1 MKNYEI
7 SIWED
12 IANGSGIFQE
22 RKIAVI
28 GSDSMTSE
36 ARAFDPVL
44 VRNINGTHTLTFKMY
59 YICNDFSL
67 DGMEKGFEKYN
78 NPFIS
83 LMVNERKVKLHWK
96 DKWYDFIIKNCQE
109 DSNGKSVT
117 YTCKDLFLNELGKT
131 GFNLEFDNELL
142 NNSGTISELGA
153 RILEGTD
160 WKISGSQGIILQ
172 EHEEPV
178 YETASIKAAFTG
190 TKDGTSTTRSFTT
203 SNSILLFH
211 SCVPTIDDDGNLQ
224 GGAAQCQFL
233 FTTDSSWQTELNKML
248 VINADCYST
257 PTGTWSKYV
266 DSSHPENSRF
276 RFSVNSTVIIDLP
289 LSSLVSNNYRG
300 TRLVKAQKQ
309 EIDKVLNRS
318 VYVYTDTT
326 NPSVEYWGYPA
337 TEFNK
342 PTLVNNLFV
351 NYENFSNVEGW
362 NGLDTFRLYPLMQ
375 EYTGSAENY
384 EATSYLKINASSTV
398 VNRGLQD
405 TYMSFPDGFIKGEKY
420 IFRYKAKTNASGN
433 VPGRYVTIND
443 SYPTPRVA
451 SYNTTAETPTPITN
465 YFSFGSATGNGDW
478 IEFEGTCTTSISKH
492 EIITGINSVTTKLGL
507 FLVNSNAVRW
517 LEKVEFFRKVMGL
530 NASNQEV
537 RINPGEI
544 STRSV
549 GEIYYNYYLPGQEVS
564 DPSEIVYAYHNTVEW
579 DQVTPAYRDNPFE
592 EVRSIT
598 AKNSNRFNLLQTIA
612 ESFNCYCEFIIE
624 HNDDGSIQYTTSAPI
639 EAKKYVKFVRDIG
652 QDNGLSF
659 TYGLDLKGISRT
671 IASDQIVTKMIV
683 PKNSNS
689 FGINGFCTIAR
700 CDENYPRVNYIL
712 NFDYYISHGMIDG
725 SELNKD
731 LYSSIDIDMGYYYNL
746 HRYNVEYDEITE
758 KLTKRNSELTEQ
770 LAYQTTYA
778 EALESTVEE
787 LNRCKDYLIRFC
799 GVENMTGVVDFIKR
813 HPDDA
818 ELNARNITYNRLLR
832 QKDNYNSLLSSVAT
846 SVGLLKNDIDTY
858 TRRQKQL
865 KDLILA
871 LDKEFYTK
879 YSRYIQEGSWNS
891 EDYYN
896 DLDYYLDAVNVC
908 YTSSRPQVSYNINV
922 MRLSEIEEY
931 QNRKFELGDI
941 CYIQDTEFFGY
952 VQNADFRTPYK
963 EKVLISEVSEAL
975 DDPTKN
981 TFKVQNYKTQFEDLF
996 QRITATTQSLQ
1007 YKDGEYSRAASVVTT
1022 ERTIDADVLQNS
1034 IALNEELVISAQN
1047 ESIYQD
1053 NTGITLI
1060 DNTNPDHRL
1069 KITSNGIF
1077 VTTDGVWRNALRGDG
1092 VVTEMLSAGNINTN
1106 KIIISDGVFTAFRW
1120 DSTGINAYQ
1129 QLYDNTDP
1137 DNPQK
1142 NGIDLSTS
1150 VRFDHF
1156 GLYGIQNVP
1165 NGSFI
1170 PTDEEDI
1177 WDNVAAKF
1185 GLTWKGFFL
1194 RTNNTNGKIEIS
1206 SDKDFTI
1213 SQKNGNTW
1221 YERVKIG
1228 RLAVDGNGDPS
1239 DTLYGIRISNAAG
1252 QPVLETVNDGEL
1264 WLKKAL
1270 HISSTDDDYN
1280 ISVGYLDSIQGESLH
1295 RVFDANNAFIVWEDG
1310 SMRATDGEFT
1320 GTINATGG
1328 QIGNLFIN
1336 TTDGSLD
1343 KVSKVEISSNLGY
1356 NFDVSEGSATP
1367 STITL
1372 TVEAIGLPDDEHP
1385 GIQWYRSNDFN
1396 TWTLISGTSG
1406 NSCVVSYTNFNNWQS
1421 NNVCYIKVVYTT
1433 SASTVYN
1440 DFTTLYKVQ
1449 DGTNG
1454 QSIWT
1459 TSTAPTT
1466 PNYTFTISNLSGGNG
1481 TPIKIGDI
1489 ILYSYYRYTVTSVS
1503 STTVLAGSRQSLRGA
1518 TGAKGDDGRG
1528 ITQTTIEYA
1537 ESSSGT
1543 VAPTDP
1549 QAWSSSVPS
1558 VTPGNYLW
1566 TRITL
1571 TYDSGDP
1578 DVSYSVSREGQ
1589 DGQGIEDCQII
1600 TNQEEILKY
1609 YETVIDEE
1617 TGDKITQLYFSPS
1630 ILNIQFKIQQV
1641 NVQPSSL
1648 TIRYTSIDNITQDI
1662 TSLASWVSENE
1673 YYTINIE
1680 TIFNTSFD
1688 GTYLDPTLQ
1697 GYIYVDWT
1705 YSGRHITKV
1714 LSCHYMTSETAA
1726 KLFINAADITAAI
1739 QNSKLVFDATGL
1751 TIYNGGFKIKNNN
1764 EEDVLAADENG
1775 NLVLNNIVANN
1786 GVFNGTIN
1794 AEDGVFNGV
1803 VNATSG
1809 SFTGTVNAT
1818 SGVFNGTVYATN
1830 GSFTG
1835 TINAVDGNFNGTINA
1850 NSGTIGGFKI
1860 NEQQLYTYDSE
1871 EGTQDNAIILSG
1883 ANKKITIGDITLD
1896 GRTSTISAGPIGNIL
1911 FSIDPNQAIFNNI
1924 IAKGKIT
1931 TAIFEYAKTQ
1941 TVGGS
1946 MLFKPSYKIGSYAGS
1961 SIVLEDEYFGEVDD
1975 YIYVVD
1981 SEGSIKQGINKVT
1994 AISSSDKR
2002 EITLQNSLS
2011 SDDKAYFIIDVGK
2024 DGDLLIGVN
2033 ANDSPNAF
2041 LQPRGM
2047 TFATLNIAN
2056 NAPRY
2061 TTNLFLGDLASIG
2074 LTGYGLYGDNVYLN
2088 GSLTTV
2094 SSSNKYAGVNTISQ
2108 VNFTKKSNDTS
2119 PIIFWAG
2126 ATSNTETDI
2135 QNAPFQVTEQGT
2147 IYASQG
2153 VFTGS
2158 IISNSTIEA
2167 SHIYTVHLHGGTE
2180 GASSALN
2187 IYDTS
2192 QGIIFKNSS
2201 GSTPTEL
2208 FRINGSGLGYGD
2220 STPFIKISSNNVE
2233 YTGNKLTIGNI
2244 ILENNVIKTTN
2255 NANLVFGEGNAII
2268 QLRLSQSTID
2278 ITGSN
2283 VINLNSSQVK
2293 INAADIYF
2301 KNESMHY
2308 KEIVS
2313 GSTTIGYDLYL

>member
-36 ARAFDPVL
+36 ARAFDPIL

-153 RILEGTD
+153 RVLEGTD

-178 YETASIKAAFTG
+178 YETASIKANFTG

-276 RFSVNSTVIIDLP
+276 RFSVNNTVIIDLP
-289 LSSLVSNNYRG
+289 LNALVSNNYRG

-351 NYENFSNVEGW
+351 NYENFSSVEGW

-375 EYTGSAENY
+375 EYTGAAENY

-405 TYMSFPDGFIKGEKY
+405 TYMSFSDGFIKGEKY
-420 IFRYKAKTNASGN
+420 IFRYKAKANASGN
-433 VPGRYVTIND
+433 VPGSYVTTNVF
-443 SYPTPRVA
+443 TPRVA
-451 SYNTTAETPTPITN
+451 SYDTTAETPTPDTD
-465 YFSFGSATGNGDW
+465 YFSFDLNSWEKKGDW
-478 IEFEGTCTTSISKH
+478 IEIEGTCTTSIPKH
-492 EIITGINSVTTKLGL
+492 EIVTGIGSVTTKLGL
-507 FLVNSNAVRW
+507 FLVNSNAIRW

-612 ESFNCYCEFIIE
+612 ESFDCYCEFIIE

-659 TYGLDLKGISRT
+659 TYGLDLKSISRT

-689 FGINGFCTIAR
+689 FGTNGFCTIAR

-725 SELNKD
+725 SELNRD
-731 LYSSIDIDMGYYYNL
+731 LYSSVDIDMGYYYNL

-770 LAYQTTYA
+770 LAYQTTYS
-778 EALESTVEE
+778 EALESTIEE

-799 GVENMTGVVDFIKR
+799 GVEDMAGVIAFIKR
-813 HPDDA
+813 YPDDA
-818 ELNARNITYNRLLR
+818 ELNARNINYNRLLR
-832 QKDNYNSLLSSVAT
+832 QRDNYNSLLSSVAT
-846 SVGLLKNDIDTY
+846 SVGLLQNDIDTY
-858 TRRQKQL
+858 TARQEQL

-891 EDYYN
+891 EDYYD

-975 DDPTKN
+975 DDPTRN

-1007 YKDGEYSRAASVVTT
+1007 YKEGEYSRAASVVTT
-1022 ERTIDADVLQNS
+1022 ERTIDADVIQNS
-1034 IALNEELVISAQN
+1034 IAANEQLVISAQN

-1069 KITSNGIF
+1069 KITSYGIF
-1077 VTTDGVWRNALRGDG
+1077 VTDDGVWRNALRGDG

-1106 KIIISDGVFTAFRW
+1106 KIVISDGVFPAFRW

-1129 QLYDNTDP
+1129 QLYDTQDP
-1137 DNPQK
+1137 TQK
-1142 NGIDLSTS
+1142 IGVDLSTS

-1156 GLYGIQNVP
+1156 GLYGIKNVP
-1165 NGSFI
+1165 DGSFI
-1170 PTDEEDI
+1170 PTSEDQI
-1177 WDNVAAKF
+1177 WDNTAAKF

-1194 RTNNTNGKIEIS
+1194 RTNNDNGRIEIS

-1228 RLAVDGNGDPS
+1228 RLSTDQYGNPS
-1239 DTLYGIRISNAAG
+1239 DSLYGIRISDLSG
-1252 QPVLETVNDGEL
+1252 SPVLETVADGEL
-1264 WLKKAL
+1264 WLRKAL
-1270 HISSTDDDYN
+1270 HISNTTGTNYN
-1280 ISVGYLDSIQGESLH
+1280 IAVGYLNGIKPNTSIHE
-1295 RVFDANNAFIVWEDG
+1295 VFNANNAFIVYEDG
-1310 SMRATDGEFT
+1310 SIKGTNVEFT
-1320 GTINATGG
+1320 GGK
-1328 QIGNLFIN
+1328 IGNMTIEDI
-1336 TTDGSLD
+1336 THQGIIA
-1343 KVSKVEISSNLGY
+1343 KISASADTFY
-1356 NFDVSEGSATP
+1356 DATP
-1367 STITL
+1367 ASITLTASLSDSTITPRSYQWTKNGTSISGATSATYVVGNNAVVANTSTLYSVTIKYRLSGDTTDRTATASILINKIPEPEIPDVDQYLLRTSQPEILIFNGVNNNNETYATFSPETINFWVEKEQAVVPL
-1372 TVEAIGLPDDEHP
+1372 TDYSIEMNLYTTDVSLGTISDVLHNSNYTAFANKV
-1385 GIQWYRSNDFN
+1385 IQNNDN
-1396 TWTLISGTSG
+1396 TYTILLAGENGFVNLTGTLTEQISRLISL
-1406 NSCVVSYTNFNNWQS
+1406 F
-1421 NNVCYIKVVYTT
+1421 KE
-1433 SASTVYN
+1433 
-1440 DFTTLYKVQ
+1440 
-1449 DGTNG
+1449 
-1454 QSIWT
+1454 
-1459 TSTAPTT
+1459 
-1466 PNYTFTISNLSGGNG
+1466 GGVF
-1481 TPIKIGDI
+1481 IQI
-1489 ILYSYYRYTVTSVS
+1489 ILYKDSKSYGYVNIPVRFGTTSDMA
-1503 STTVLAGSRQSLRGA
+1503 TFSL
-1518 TGAKGDDGRG
+1518 
-1528 ITQTTIEYA
+1528 
-1537 ESSSGT
+1537 
-1543 VAPTDP
+1543 
-1549 QAWSSSVPS
+1549 
-1558 VTPGNYLW
+1558 
-1566 TRITL
+1566 
-1571 TYDSGDP
+1571 
-1578 DVSYSVSREGQ
+1578 
-1589 DGQGIEDCQII
+1589 
-1600 TNQEEILKY
+1600 
-1609 YETVIDEE
+1609 
-1617 TGDKITQLYFSPS
+1617 
-1630 ILNIQFKIQQV
+1630 
-1641 NVQPSSL
+1641 
-1648 TIRYTSIDNITQDI
+1648 
-1662 TSLASWVSENE
+1662 
-1673 YYTINIE
+1673 
-1680 TIFNTSFD
+1680 
-1688 GTYLDPTLQ
+1688 
-1697 GYIYVDWT
+1697 
-1705 YSGRHITKV
+1705 YSGGII
-1714 LSCHYMTSETAA
+1714 S
-1726 KLFINAADITAAI
+1726 AI
-1739 QNSKLVFDATGL
+1739 QNTGLKFNVDGL
-1751 TIYNGGFKIKNNN
+1751 TITNGGFKI
-1764 EEDVLAADENG
+1764 VTQENG
-1775 NLVLNNIVANN
+1775 QDPVDVFYVSDDTHSLYMKGTINADAGYFAGELRAASGTFSGSLSAANGTFTGTLSGATGNFSGSIVANSGNIGGFAIDGQGIYSTDANQSLALYGTTGKIIANDIELGNNAKIQNYIQVGNFSYIKNPAVNN
-1786 GVFNGTIN
+1786 GVFIESEGIKIV
-1794 AEDGVFNGV
+1794 EREGHGVLFLGDHIV
-1803 VNATSG
+1803 A
-1809 SFTGTVNAT
+1809 
-1818 SGVFNGTVYATN
+1818 
-1830 GSFTG
+1830 
-1835 TINAVDGNFNGTINA
+1835 DGNLEVLYGDTW
-1850 NSGTIGGFKI
+1850 SIGPGK
-1860 NEQQLYTYDSE
+1860 
-1871 EGTQDNAIILSG
+1871 
-1883 ANKKITIGDITLD
+1883 
-1896 GRTSTISAGPIGNIL
+1896 
-1911 FSIDPNQAIFNNI
+1911 AIFNNI
-1924 IAKGKIT
+1924 DVTGTIHTSVFETGTVQAVGGNFLFRESAKIIANGTTSITLENISIANQFIPASGETTKIYITGVNSDGITLAPIIRTIT
-1931 TAIFEYAKTQ
+1931 TGNNATGVLTCDQSVAEGYNIIIKLATA
-1941 TVGGS
+1941 TGS
-1946 MLFKPSYKIGSYAGS
+1946 GTA
-1961 SIVLEDEYFGEVDD
+1961 
-1975 YIYVVD
+1975 
-1981 SEGSIKQGINKVT
+1981 VT
-1994 AISSSDKR
+1994 
-2002 EITLQNSLS
+2002 LS
-2011 SDDKAYFIIDVGK
+2011 NNLV
-2024 DGDLLIGVN
+2024 IGVN
-2033 ANDSPNAF
+2033 STSVKAPF
-2041 LQPRGM
+2041 LYPKGF
-2047 TFATLNIAN
+2047 TFSAPDVLNSGEAMAITQ
-2056 NAPRY
+2056 AP
-2061 TTNLFLGDLASIG
+2061 NLFLGDLSSLVGVEGVDINFQSNDNK
-2074 LTGYGLYGDNVYLN
+2074 YGLYGDNVFLK
-2088 GSLTTV
+2088 GTLTTKV
-2094 SSSNKYAGVNTISQ
+2094 GNNSYAGINTVNG
-2108 VNFTKKSNDTS
+2108 VTS
-2119 PIIFWAG
+2119 TFMDHTSERIVFWAG
-2126 ATSNTETDI
+2126 AANNSTTSI
-2135 QNAPFQVTEQGT
+2135 QEAPFQVTEEGFVYGSNARFTGT
-2147 IYASQG
+2147 IIADSYIDAAELYTPKIYGGRQG
-2153 VFTGS
+2153 ENNAAELS
-2158 IISNSTIEA
+2158 
-2167 SHIYTVHLHGGTE
+2167 
-2180 GASSALN
+2180 
-2187 IYDTS
+2187 IYDANN
-2192 QGIIFKNSS
+2192 GIIFYDTR
-2201 GSTPTEL
+2201 GSNANEILRISPNEL
-2208 FRINGSGLGYGD
+2208 SFYGK
-2220 STPFIKISSNNVE
+2220 PFIRLNGDNTVDFIADNLGLKQ
-2233 YTGNKLTIGNI
+2233 LTITNNNKSLK
-2244 ILENNVIKTTN
+2244 ILENQLAYYNVADSPSPFSAIIFNDGQNPYIDLAEKLLIYSNKVESNVDSTVIKK
-2255 NANLVFGEGNAII
+2255 NLSVGDVDNYGK
-2268 QLRLSQSTID
+2268 
-2278 ITGSN
+2278 
-2283 VINLNSSQVK
+2283 LNYVQT
-2293 INAADIYF
+2293 AD
-2301 KNESMHY
+2301 
-2308 KEIVS
+2308 
-2313 GSTTIGYDLYL
+2313 GYELYVEE

>member
-36 ARAFDPVL
+36 ARAFDPIL

-153 RILEGTD
+153 RVLEGTD

-178 YETASIKAAFTG
+178 YETASIKANFTG

-203 SNSILLFH
+203 LNSILLFH

-248 VINADCYST
+248 IINADCYST

-266 DSSHPENSRF
+266 DSSHPENSKF
-276 RFSVNSTVIIDLP
+276 RFSVNNTVIIDLP
-289 LSSLVSNNYRG
+289 LSALVSNNYRG

-351 NYENFSNVEGW
+351 NYENFSSVEGW

-375 EYTGSAENY
+375 EYTGSAEDY

-398 VNRGLQD
+398 VNKGLQD

-420 IFRYKAKTNASGN
+420 IFRYKAKTNASGD
-433 VPGRYVTIND
+433 VPGSYVTTGVF
-443 SYPTPRVA
+443 TPRVA
-451 SYNTTAETPTPITN
+451 SYNTTVETPTPITN
-465 YFSFGSATGNGDW
+465 YFSFGSATRNGDW

-492 EIITGINSVTTKLGL
+492 EIVTGIGSVTTKLGL
-507 FLVNSNAVRW
+507 FLVNSNAIRW

-579 DQVTPAYRDNPFE
+579 NQVTPAYRDNPFE

-612 ESFNCYCEFIIE
+612 ESFDCYCEFIIE

-659 TYGLDLKGISRT
+659 TYGLDLKSISRT

-689 FGINGFCTIAR
+689 FGTNGFCTIAR

-725 SELNKD
+725 SELNRD
-731 LYSSIDIDMGYYYNL
+731 LYSSVDIDMGYYYNL

-770 LAYQTTYA
+770 LAYQTTYS
-778 EALESTVEE
+778 EALESTIEE

-799 GVENMTGVVDFIKR
+799 GVEDMAGVIAFIKR
-813 HPDDA
+813 YPDDA
-818 ELNARNITYNRLLR
+818 ELNARNINYNRLLR
-832 QKDNYNSLLSSVAT
+832 QRDNYNSLLSSVAT
-846 SVGLLKNDIDTY
+846 SVGLLQNDIDTY
-858 TRRQKQL
+858 TARQDQL

-891 EDYYN
+891 EDYYD

-975 DDPTKN
+975 DDPTRN

-996 QRITATTQSLQ
+996 QRIAATTQSLQ
-1007 YKDGEYSRAASVVTT
+1007 YKEGEYSRAASVVTT
-1022 ERTIDADVLQNS
+1022 ERTIDADVIQNS
-1034 IALNEELVISAQN
+1034 IAANEQLVISAQN

-1069 KITSNGIF
+1069 KITSYGIF
-1077 VTTDGVWRNALRGDG
+1077 VTDDGVWRNALRGDG

-1106 KIIISDGVFTAFRW
+1106 KIVISDGVFPAFRW

-1129 QLYDNTDP
+1129 QLYDAQ
-1137 DNPQK
+1137 NPTQK
-1142 NGIDLSTS
+1142 IGIDLSTS

-1156 GLYGIQNVP
+1156 GLYGIKNVP
-1165 NGSFI
+1165 DGSFI
-1170 PTDEEDI
+1170 PTSEDQI
-1177 WDNVAAKF
+1177 WDNTAAKF

-1194 RTNNTNGKIEIS
+1194 RTNNDNGRIEIS

-1228 RLAVDGNGDPS
+1228 RLSTDQYGNPS
-1239 DTLYGIRISNAAG
+1239 DSLYGIRISDLSG
-1252 QPVLETVNDGEL
+1252 SPVLETVADGEL
-1264 WLKKAL
+1264 WLRKAL
-1270 HISSTDDDYN
+1270 HISNTTGTNYN
-1280 ISVGYLDSIQGESLH
+1280 IAVGYLNGIKPNTSIHE
-1295 RVFDANNAFIVWEDG
+1295 VFNANNAFIVYEDG
-1310 SMRATDGEFT
+1310 SIKGTNVEFT
-1320 GTINATGG
+1320 GGK
-1328 QIGNLFIN
+1328 IGNMTIEDI
-1336 TTDGSLD
+1336 THQGIIA
-1343 KVSKVEISSNLGY
+1343 KISASADTFY
-1356 NFDVSEGSATP
+1356 DATP
-1367 STITL
+1367 ASITLTASLSDSTITPRSYQWTKNGTSISGATSATYVVGNNAVAANTSTLYSVTIKYRLSGDTADRTATASILINKIPEPEIPDVDQYLLRTSQPEILIFNGVNNNNETYATFSPETINFWVEKEQAVVPL
-1372 TVEAIGLPDDEHP
+1372 TDYSIEMNLYTTDVSLGTISDVLHNSNYTAFANKV
-1385 GIQWYRSNDFN
+1385 IQNNDN
-1396 TWTLISGTSG
+1396 TYTILLAGENGFVNLTGTLTEQISRLISL
-1406 NSCVVSYTNFNNWQS
+1406 F
-1421 NNVCYIKVVYTT
+1421 KE
-1433 SASTVYN
+1433 
-1440 DFTTLYKVQ
+1440 
-1449 DGTNG
+1449 
-1454 QSIWT
+1454 
-1459 TSTAPTT
+1459 
-1466 PNYTFTISNLSGGNG
+1466 GGVF
-1481 TPIKIGDI
+1481 IQI
-1489 ILYSYYRYTVTSVS
+1489 ILYKDSKSYGYVNIPVRFGTTSDMA
-1503 STTVLAGSRQSLRGA
+1503 TFSL
-1518 TGAKGDDGRG
+1518 
-1528 ITQTTIEYA
+1528 
-1537 ESSSGT
+1537 
-1543 VAPTDP
+1543 
-1549 QAWSSSVPS
+1549 
-1558 VTPGNYLW
+1558 
-1566 TRITL
+1566 
-1571 TYDSGDP
+1571 
-1578 DVSYSVSREGQ
+1578 
-1589 DGQGIEDCQII
+1589 
-1600 TNQEEILKY
+1600 
-1609 YETVIDEE
+1609 
-1617 TGDKITQLYFSPS
+1617 
-1630 ILNIQFKIQQV
+1630 
-1641 NVQPSSL
+1641 
-1648 TIRYTSIDNITQDI
+1648 
-1662 TSLASWVSENE
+1662 
-1673 YYTINIE
+1673 
-1680 TIFNTSFD
+1680 
-1688 GTYLDPTLQ
+1688 
-1697 GYIYVDWT
+1697 
-1705 YSGRHITKV
+1705 YSGGII
-1714 LSCHYMTSETAA
+1714 S
-1726 KLFINAADITAAI
+1726 AI
-1739 QNSKLVFDATGL
+1739 QNTGLKFNVDGL
-1751 TIYNGGFKIKNNN
+1751 TITNGGFKI
-1764 EEDVLAADENG
+1764 VTQENG
-1775 NLVLNNIVANN
+1775 QDPVDVFYVNDDTHSLYMKGTVNADAGYFAGELRAASGVFSGSLDAVDGTFTGTLSGANGNFSGTIVANSGNIGGFVIDNLGIYSTDANQSLTLYGTTGKIIANDIELGNNAKIQNYIQVGNFSYIKNPAVNN
-1786 GVFNGTIN
+1786 GVFIESEGIKIV
-1794 AEDGVFNGV
+1794 EREGHGVLFLGDHIV
-1803 VNATSG
+1803 A
-1809 SFTGTVNAT
+1809 
-1818 SGVFNGTVYATN
+1818 
-1830 GSFTG
+1830 
-1835 TINAVDGNFNGTINA
+1835 DGNLEVLYGDTW
-1850 NSGTIGGFKI
+1850 SIGPGK
-1860 NEQQLYTYDSE
+1860 
-1871 EGTQDNAIILSG
+1871 
-1883 ANKKITIGDITLD
+1883 
-1896 GRTSTISAGPIGNIL
+1896 
-1911 FSIDPNQAIFNNI
+1911 AIFNNVDVTGTIHTSVFETGTVQAVGGNFLFRESAKI
-1924 IAKGKIT
+1924 IANGTTSITLENKDIVSQFIPASGKQIKVYVTGSTTNTEGQTTTLTPIIRTIT
-1931 TAIFEYAKTQ
+1931 AGNDSTGVLTCDQ
-1941 TVGGS
+1941 TVEEGYNIIIKLGVVTNS
-1946 MLFKPSYKIGSYAGS
+1946 
-1961 SIVLEDEYFGEVDD
+1961 VL
-1975 YIYVVD
+1975 
-1981 SEGSIKQGINKVT
+1981 
-1994 AISSSDKR
+1994 SDNL
-2002 EITLQNSLS
+2002 I
-2011 SDDKAYFIIDVGK
+2011 
-2024 DGDLLIGVN
+2024 IGVN
-2033 ANDSPNAF
+2033 STSSYAPF
-2041 LQPRGM
+2041 LYPRGI
-2047 TFATLNIAN
+2047 TFIVPDALVSGEASNVTQ
-2056 NAPRY
+2056 AP
-2061 TTNLFLGDLASIG
+2061 NLFLGDLSSLAGREGVDINFQTNQS
-2074 LTGYGLYGDNVYLN
+2074 TYGLYGDNVFLK
-2088 GSLTTV
+2088 GTLTTKV
-2094 SSSNKYAGVNTISQ
+2094 GADSYAGINTINGATST
-2108 VNFTKKSNDTS
+2108 FTDHTHER
-2119 PIIFWAG
+2119 IVFWAG
-2126 ATSNTETDI
+2126 AAANTTEGI
-2135 QNAPFQVTEQGT
+2135 QNAPFQVTEKGFVYGSNARFTGT
-2147 IYASQG
+2147 IIADSYIDAAELHTPKIYGGRQG
-2153 VFTGS
+2153 DGNAAELS
-2158 IISNSTIEA
+2158 
-2167 SHIYTVHLHGGTE
+2167 
-2180 GASSALN
+2180 
-2187 IYDTS
+2187 IYDAS
-2192 QGIIFKNSS
+2192 NGIIFYDTRDSNANEILRISQNELSFYGNPFIRLNS
-2201 GSTPTEL
+2201 
-2208 FRINGSGLGYGD
+2208 D
-2220 STPFIKISSNNVE
+2220 STVDFIADNLGLKQ
-2233 YTGNKLTIGNI
+2233 LTITNNNKSLK
-2244 ILENNVIKTTN
+2244 ILENQLAYYNIADSSSPFSAIIFNDGQNPYINLAEKLLIYSNKVESNVDSTVIKKNLSVGDVDNYGKLNYVQTT
-2255 NANLVFGEGNAII
+2255 
-2268 QLRLSQSTID
+2268 D
-2278 ITGSN
+2278 
-2283 VINLNSSQVK
+2283 
-2293 INAADIYF
+2293 
-2301 KNESMHY
+2301 
-2308 KEIVS
+2308 
-2313 GSTTIGYDLYL
+2313 GYELYVEE

>member
-36 ARAFDPVL
+36 ARAFDPIL

-153 RILEGTD
+153 RVLEGTD

-178 YETASIKAAFTG
+178 YETASIKANFTG

-276 RFSVNSTVIIDLP
+276 RFSVNNTVIIDLP
-289 LSSLVSNNYRG
+289 LNALVSNNYRG

-351 NYENFSNVEGW
+351 NYENFSSVEGW

-375 EYTGSAENY
+375 EYTGAAENY

-405 TYMSFPDGFIKGEKY
+405 TYMSFSDGFIKGEKY
-420 IFRYKAKTNASGN
+420 IFRYKAKANASGN
-433 VPGRYVTIND
+433 VPGSYVTTNVF
-443 SYPTPRVA
+443 TPRVA
-451 SYNTTAETPTPITN
+451 SYDTTAETPTPDTD
-465 YFSFGSATGNGDW
+465 YFSFDLNSWEKKGDW
-478 IEFEGTCTTSISKH
+478 IEIEGTCTTSIPKH
-492 EIITGINSVTTKLGL
+492 EIVTGIGSVTTKLGL
-507 FLVNSNAVRW
+507 FLVNSNAIRW

-612 ESFNCYCEFIIE
+612 ESFDCYCEFIIE

-659 TYGLDLKGISRT
+659 TYGLDLKSISRT

-689 FGINGFCTIAR
+689 FGTNGFCTIAR

-725 SELNKD
+725 SELNRD
-731 LYSSIDIDMGYYYNL
+731 LYSSVDIDMGYYYNL

-770 LAYQTTYA
+770 LAYQTTYS
-778 EALESTVEE
+778 EALESTIEE

-799 GVENMTGVVDFIKR
+799 GVEDMAGVIAFIKR
-813 HPDDA
+813 YPDDA
-818 ELNARNITYNRLLR
+818 ELNARNINYNRLLR
-832 QKDNYNSLLSSVAT
+832 QRDNYNSLLSSVAT
-846 SVGLLKNDIDTY
+846 SVGLLQNDIDTY
-858 TRRQKQL
+858 TARQEQL

-891 EDYYN
+891 EDYYD

-975 DDPTKN
+975 DDPTRN

-1007 YKDGEYSRAASVVTT
+1007 YKEGEYSRAASVVTT
-1022 ERTIDADVLQNS
+1022 ERTIDADVIQNS
-1034 IALNEELVISAQN
+1034 IAANEQLVISAQN

-1069 KITSNGIF
+1069 KITSYGIF
-1077 VTTDGVWRNALRGDG
+1077 VTDDGVWRNALRGDG

-1106 KIIISDGVFTAFRW
+1106 KIVISDGVFPAFRW

-1129 QLYDNTDP
+1129 QLYDTQDP
-1137 DNPQK
+1137 TQK
-1142 NGIDLSTS
+1142 IGVDLSTS

-1156 GLYGIQNVP
+1156 GLYGIKNVP
-1165 NGSFI
+1165 DGSFI
-1170 PTDEEDI
+1170 PTSEDQI
-1177 WDNVAAKF
+1177 WDNTAAKF

-1194 RTNNTNGKIEIS
+1194 RTNNDNGRIEIS

-1228 RLAVDGNGDPS
+1228 RLSTDQYGNPS
-1239 DTLYGIRISNAAG
+1239 DSLYGIRISDLSG
-1252 QPVLETVNDGEL
+1252 SPVLETVADGEL
-1264 WLKKAL
+1264 WLRKAL
-1270 HISSTDDDYN
+1270 HISNTTGTNYN
-1280 ISVGYLDSIQGESLH
+1280 IAVGYLNGIKPNTSIHE
-1295 RVFDANNAFIVWEDG
+1295 VFNANNAFIVYEDG
-1310 SMRATDGEFT
+1310 SIKGTNVEFT
-1320 GTINATGG
+1320 GGK
-1328 QIGNLFIN
+1328 IGNMTIEDI
-1336 TTDGSLD
+1336 THQGIIA
-1343 KVSKVEISSNLGY
+1343 KISASADTFY
-1356 NFDVSEGSATP
+1356 DATP
-1367 STITL
+1367 ASITLTASLSDSTITPRSYQWTKNGTSISGATSATYVVGNNAVVANTSTLYSVTIKYRLSGDTTDRTATASILINKIPEPEIPDVDQYLLRTSQPEILIFNGVNNNNETYATFSPETINFWVEKEQAVVPL
-1372 TVEAIGLPDDEHP
+1372 TDYSIEMNLYTTDVSLGTISDVLHNSNYTAFANKV
-1385 GIQWYRSNDFN
+1385 IQNNDN
-1396 TWTLISGTSG
+1396 TYTILLAGENGFVNLTGTLTEQISRLISLFKEGGVFIQIIIYKDSK
-1406 NSCVVSYTNFNNWQS
+1406 SYGYVNIPVRFG
-1421 NNVCYIKVVYTT
+1421 TT
-1433 SASTVYN
+1433 SDMATFS
-1440 DFTTLYKVQ
+1440 LY
-1449 DGTNG
+1449 
-1454 QSIWT
+1454 
-1459 TSTAPTT
+1459 
-1466 PNYTFTISNLSGGNG
+1466 SGG
-1481 TPIKIGDI
+1481 I
-1489 ILYSYYRYTVTSVS
+1489 IS
-1503 STTVLAGSRQSLRGA
+1503 
-1518 TGAKGDDGRG
+1518 
-1528 ITQTTIEYA
+1528 
-1537 ESSSGT
+1537 
-1543 VAPTDP
+1543 
-1549 QAWSSSVPS
+1549 
-1558 VTPGNYLW
+1558 
-1566 TRITL
+1566 
-1571 TYDSGDP
+1571 
-1578 DVSYSVSREGQ
+1578 
-1589 DGQGIEDCQII
+1589 
-1600 TNQEEILKY
+1600 
-1609 YETVIDEE
+1609 
-1617 TGDKITQLYFSPS
+1617 
-1630 ILNIQFKIQQV
+1630 
-1641 NVQPSSL
+1641 
-1648 TIRYTSIDNITQDI
+1648 
-1662 TSLASWVSENE
+1662 
-1673 YYTINIE
+1673 
-1680 TIFNTSFD
+1680 
-1688 GTYLDPTLQ
+1688 
-1697 GYIYVDWT
+1697 
-1705 YSGRHITKV
+1705 
-1714 LSCHYMTSETAA
+1714 
-1726 KLFINAADITAAI
+1726 AI
-1739 QNSKLVFDATGL
+1739 QNTGLKFNVDGL
-1751 TIYNGGFKIKNNN
+1751 TITNGGFKI
-1764 EEDVLAADENG
+1764 VTQENG
-1775 NLVLNNIVANN
+1775 QDPVDVFYVSDDTHSLYMKGTINADAGYFAGELRAASGTFSGSLSAANGTFTGTLSGATGNFSGSIVANSGNIGGFAIDGQGIYSTDANQSLALYGTTGKIIANDIELGNNAKIQNYIQVGNFSYIKNPAVNN
-1786 GVFNGTIN
+1786 GVFIESEGIKIV
-1794 AEDGVFNGV
+1794 EREGHGVLFLGDHIV
-1803 VNATSG
+1803 A
-1809 SFTGTVNAT
+1809 
-1818 SGVFNGTVYATN
+1818 
-1830 GSFTG
+1830 
-1835 TINAVDGNFNGTINA
+1835 DGNLEVLYGDTW
-1850 NSGTIGGFKI
+1850 SIGPGK
-1860 NEQQLYTYDSE
+1860 
-1871 EGTQDNAIILSG
+1871 
-1883 ANKKITIGDITLD
+1883 
-1896 GRTSTISAGPIGNIL
+1896 
-1911 FSIDPNQAIFNNI
+1911 AIFNNI
-1924 IAKGKIT
+1924 DVTGTIHTSVFETGTVQAVGGNFLFRESAKIIANGTTSITLENISIANQFIPASGETTKIYITGVNSDGITLAPIIRTIT
-1931 TAIFEYAKTQ
+1931 TGNNATGVLTCDQSVAEGYNIIIKLATA
-1941 TVGGS
+1941 TGS
-1946 MLFKPSYKIGSYAGS
+1946 GTA
-1961 SIVLEDEYFGEVDD
+1961 
-1975 YIYVVD
+1975 
-1981 SEGSIKQGINKVT
+1981 VT
-1994 AISSSDKR
+1994 
-2002 EITLQNSLS
+2002 LS
-2011 SDDKAYFIIDVGK
+2011 NNLV
-2024 DGDLLIGVN
+2024 IGVN
-2033 ANDSPNAF
+2033 STSVKAPF
-2041 LQPRGM
+2041 LYPKGF
-2047 TFATLNIAN
+2047 TFSAPDVLNSGEAMAITQ
-2056 NAPRY
+2056 AP
-2061 TTNLFLGDLASIG
+2061 NLFLGDLSSLVGVEGVDINFQSNDNK
-2074 LTGYGLYGDNVYLN
+2074 YGLYGDNVFLK
-2088 GSLTTV
+2088 GTLTTKV
-2094 SSSNKYAGVNTISQ
+2094 GNNSYAGINTVNG
-2108 VNFTKKSNDTS
+2108 VTS
-2119 PIIFWAG
+2119 TFMDHTSERIVFWAG
-2126 ATSNTETDI
+2126 AANNSTTSI
-2135 QNAPFQVTEQGT
+2135 QEAPFQVTEEGFVYGSNARFTGT
-2147 IYASQG
+2147 IIADSYIDAAELYTPKIYGGRQG
-2153 VFTGS
+2153 ENNAAELS
-2158 IISNSTIEA
+2158 
-2167 SHIYTVHLHGGTE
+2167 
-2180 GASSALN
+2180 
-2187 IYDTS
+2187 IYDANN
-2192 QGIIFKNSS
+2192 GIIFYDTR
-2201 GSTPTEL
+2201 GSNANEILRISPNEL
-2208 FRINGSGLGYGD
+2208 SFYGK
-2220 STPFIKISSNNVE
+2220 PFIRLNGDNTVDFIADNLGLKQ
-2233 YTGNKLTIGNI
+2233 LTITNNNKSLK
-2244 ILENNVIKTTN
+2244 ILENQLAYYNVADSPSPFSAIIFNDGQNPYIDLAEKLLIYSNKVESNVDSTVIKK
-2255 NANLVFGEGNAII
+2255 NLSVGDVDNYGK
-2268 QLRLSQSTID
+2268 
-2278 ITGSN
+2278 
-2283 VINLNSSQVK
+2283 LNYVQT
-2293 INAADIYF
+2293 AD
-2301 KNESMHY
+2301 
-2308 KEIVS
+2308 
-2313 GSTTIGYDLYL
+2313 GYELYVEE

>member
-1 MKNYEI
+1 MENYEI

-12 IANGSGIFQE
+12 VSGESGHFQE
-22 RKIAVI
+22 RKIAII
-28 GSDSMTSE
+28 GSSSMTSE
-36 ARAFDPVL
+36 TRAFDPVL

-59 YICNDFSL
+59 YLCNDFSL
-67 DGMEKGFEKYN
+67 NGMDQGFEKYN
-78 NPFIS
+78 NPFIP
-83 LMVNERKVKLHWK
+83 LMANERKVKLHWK
-96 DKWYDFIIKNCQE
+96 NKWYDFIIKNCQE
-109 DSNGKSVT
+109 DSSNKTIT

-142 NNSGTISELGA
+142 NNSGTITELGE

-160 WKISGSQGIILQ
+160 WKISGAQDTILQ

-178 YETASIKAAFTG
+178 YESAEIRSTFTG
-190 TKDGTSTTRSFTT
+190 TKDGVIPATTRSFTT

-211 SCVPTIDDDGNLQ
+211 SCVPTLDSQGNLQ
-224 GGAAQCQFL
+224 GGANQCQFL
-233 FTTDSSWQTELNKML
+233 FTTDSGWKTELNKML

-257 PTGTWSKYV
+257 PDGTWSKSGNYFIFTIRV
-266 DSSHPENSRF
+266 GN
-276 RFSVNSTVIIDLP
+276 VNAQIIRIP
-289 LSSLVSNNYRG
+289 ISALVSNNYRG

-318 VYVYTDTT
+318 VYVYREKT
-326 NPSVEYWGYPA
+326 NPSKIYWGYPS
-337 TEFNK
+337 TEFTK
-342 PTLVNNLFV
+342 PTLVGNLFV
-351 NYENFSNVEGW
+351 NYENFASLDGWGNV
-362 NGLDTFRLYPLMQ
+362 NTFRVYPLMQ
-375 EYTGSAENY
+375 EYTGDLEQYTSS
-384 EATSYLKINASSTV
+384 SYLRIDNNTTV
-398 VNRGLQD
+398 LNRGLQD
-405 TYMSFPDGFIKGEKY
+405 TYMNFPDGFIAGETY
-420 IFRYKAKTNASGN
+420 IFRYKAKTNVSNRPGN
-433 VPGRYVTIND
+433 YVG
-443 SYPTPRVA
+443 SRVFTPRVA
-451 SYNTTAETPTPITN
+451 SYNITGTTPITD
-465 YFSFGSATGNGDW
+465 YFTFENITSDDENSNW
-478 IEFEGTCTTSISKH
+478 IEYRGTCTTSISKH
-492 EIITGINSVTTKLGL
+492 EILTGINTASKKLGL
-507 FLVNSNAVRW
+507 FLVNNSSNIYW
-517 LEKVEFFRKVMGL
+517 LEKVEFFR
-530 NASNQEV
+530 EV
-537 RINPGEI
+537 TGINSDGDPSRMNPGEM
-544 STRSV
+544 STRSIA
-549 GEIYYNYYLPGQEVS
+549 EIYYNYYEPYQIVS
-564 DPSEIVYAYHNTVEW
+564 DPSEIIYAYHNTIDWNQVEP
-579 DQVTPAYRDNPFE
+579 VFRDNPFE

-612 ESFNCYCEFIIE
+612 ETFDCWCEFIIE
-624 HNDDGSIQYTTSAPI
+624 HNTDGSIQYTNTNPA
-639 EAKKYVKFVRDIG
+639 EAKKYVRFVRDIG
-652 QDNGLSF
+652 QNNGLSF
-659 TYGLDLKGISRT
+659 TYGLDLKSIGRT
-671 IASDQIVTKMIV
+671 VASEQIVTKMIV
-683 PKNSNS
+683 PNNSNS
-689 FGINGFCTIAR
+689 FGTNGFCSIAR
-700 CDENYPRVNYIL
+700 CKENYPRINYIL
-712 NFDYYISHGMIDG
+712 NFDYYISHGMING
-725 SELNKD
+725 SELNND
-731 LYSSIDIDMGYYYNL
+731 LYSSVPTDIGYYFHL
-746 HRYNVEYDEITE
+746 HQYNVEYDEIGE
-758 KLTKRNSELTEQ
+758 KLTNRNSELTEQ
-770 LAYQTTYA
+770 LAYQSTYA
-778 EALESTVEE
+778 AALESTREE
-787 LNRCKDYLIRFC
+787 LDRCTDYLIKFC
-799 GVENMTGVVDFIKR
+799 GVRNIAQAIAFIKA
-813 HPDDA
+813 HPGDA
-818 ELNARNITYNRLLR
+818 TLTAKNITYNQLKKQKENYQNLLNEIT
-832 QKDNYNSLLSSVAT
+832 QSISLLEE
-846 SVGLLKNDIDTY
+846 DISTY
-858 TRRQKQL
+858 KTQQENIKEN
-865 KDLILA
+865 IIA
-871 LDKEFYTK
+871 LDKAFYSK

-891 EDYYN
+891 EDYYD
-896 DLDYYLDAVNVC
+896 DLAYYLDAVNVC

-922 MRLSEIEEY
+922 MRISEIEEF

-952 VQNADFRTPYK
+952 VQSIDSLTPYK

-975 DDPTKN
+975 DDPTRN

-1007 YKDGEYSRAASVVTT
+1007 YKEGEYTRAASIVTT
-1022 ERTIDADVLQNS
+1022 DRTIEADVLQNS
-1034 IALNEELVISAQN
+1034 IAVNEELVISAQN

-1053 NTGITLI
+1053 NTGITLV
-1060 DNTNPDHRL
+1060 DSSNPNQRL
-1069 KITSNGIF
+1069 KITSAGIF
-1077 VTTDGVWRNALRGDG
+1077 VTTDGTWRNAIRGDG
-1092 VVTEMLSAGNINTN
+1092 VVSEMLSAGTINTN
-1106 KIIISDGVFTAFRW
+1106 KIIVSDGVFTTFRW
-1120 DSTGINAYQ
+1120 DSTGINAYE
-1129 QLYDNTDP
+1129 QLYDNQG
-1137 DNPQK
+1137 QK
-1142 NGIDLSTS
+1142 AGINLGKSI
-1150 VRFDHF
+1150 RFDH
-1156 GLYGIQNVP
+1156 YGIYGISNRINESFVP
-1165 NGSFI
+1165 TN
-1170 PTDEEDI
+1170 EEDI
-1177 WDNVAAKF
+1177 WNDETSPAKF

-1239 DTLYGIRISNAAG
+1239 DTLYGIRISNSTG
-1252 QPVLETVNDGEL
+1252 QPVLETVADGEL

-1270 HISSTDDDYN
+1270 HISSTNNDYD
-1280 ISVGYLDSIQGESLH
+1280 ISVGYLDSVQGESLH

-1310 SMRATDGEFT
+1310 SIRATNGEFT

-1356 NFDVSEGSATP
+1356 NFDVSGGSATP

-1406 NSCVVSYTNFNNWQS
+1406 NSCVVSYTNFNNWQN

-1503 STTVLAGSRQSLRGA
+1503 STTVLAGSRQSLRGEA
-1518 TGAKGDDGRG
+1518 GAKGDDGRG

-1549 QAWSSSVPS
+1549 QAWSSSIPS

-1617 TGDKITQLYFSPS
+1617 TGDKITRLYFSPS

-1648 TIRYTSIDNITQDI
+1648 TIKYTSIDNITQDI
-1662 TSLASWVSENE
+1662 TSLASWVSESE

-1680 TIFNTSFD
+1680 TIFNTSFG

-1705 YSGRHITKV
+1705 YSSRHITKV

-1739 QNSKLVFDATGL
+1739 QSSKLVFDATGL
-1751 TIYNGGFKIKNNN
+1751 TIHNGGFKIKNNN

-1775 NLVLNNIVANN
+1775 NLILNNIVANN

-1809 SFTGTVNAT
+1809 
-1818 SGVFNGTVYATN
+1818 VFNGTVYATS

-1835 TINAVDGNFNGTINA
+1835 TINATDGNFNGTINA

-1871 EGTQDNAIILSG
+1871 SGTQDNTIILSG
-1883 ANKKITIGDITLD
+1883 AGKKITIGDIILD
-1896 GRTSTISAGPIGNIL
+1896 GRTSTISAGSIGNIL

-1924 IAKGKIT
+1924 VAKGKIT

-1946 MLFKPSYKIGSYAGS
+1946 MLFKPSYKISSYTGS
-1961 SIVLEDEYFGEVDD
+1961 SIILEDEYFGEVND

-1994 AISSSDKR
+1994 AISSSNKR

-2011 SDDKAYFIIDVGK
+2011 DDDKAYFIIDVGK

-2041 LQPRGM
+2041 LQPLGM

-2061 TTNLFLGDLASIG
+2061 TTNLFLGDLTSIG

-2126 ATSNTETDI
+2126 ATSNTEADI

-2220 STPFIKISSNNVE
+2220 STFIKISSGGVE
-2233 YTGNKLTIGNI
+2233 YTGNKLTIGNTV
-2244 ILENNVIKTTN
+2244 LANNIIKTTN

-2268 QLRLSQSTID
+2268 QLKLSQSTID

-2283 VINLNSSQVK
+2283 VINLNGSQVK

>member
-36 ARAFDPVL
+36 ARAFDPIL

-153 RILEGTD
+153 RVLEGTD

-178 YETASIKAAFTG
+178 YETASIKANFTG

-276 RFSVNSTVIIDLP
+276 RFSVNNTVIIDLP
-289 LSSLVSNNYRG
+289 LSALVSNNYRG

-351 NYENFSNVEGW
+351 NYENFSSVEGW

-375 EYTGSAENY
+375 EYTGSAKDY

-398 VNRGLQD
+398 VNKGLQD

-420 IFRYKAKTNASGN
+420 IFRYKAKTNASGG
-433 VPGRYVTIND
+433 VPGSYVTTNVF
-443 SYPTPRVA
+443 TPRVA
-451 SYNTTAETPTPITN
+451 SYDTTAETPTPDTD
-465 YFSFGSATGNGDW
+465 YFLFDPNSWEEKDGW

-492 EIITGINSVTTKLGL
+492 EIITGIGSVTTKLGL
-507 FLVNSNAVRW
+507 FLVNSNAIRW

-544 STRSV
+544 SKRSV

-612 ESFNCYCEFIIE
+612 ESFDCYCEFIIE

-659 TYGLDLKGISRT
+659 TYGLDLKSISRT

-689 FGINGFCTIAR
+689 FGTNGFCTIAR

-725 SELNKD
+725 SELNRD
-731 LYSSIDIDMGYYYNL
+731 LYSSVDIDMGYYYNL

-799 GVENMTGVVDFIKR
+799 GVEDMAGVIAFIKR
-813 HPDDA
+813 YPDDA
-818 ELNARNITYNRLLR
+818 ELNARNINYNRLLR
-832 QKDNYNSLLSSVAT
+832 QRDNYNSLLSSVAT
-846 SVGLLKNDIDTY
+846 SVGLLQNDIDTY
-858 TRRQKQL
+858 TARQEQL

-891 EDYYN
+891 EDYYD
-896 DLDYYLDAVNVC
+896 DLAYYLDAVNVC

-975 DDPTKN
+975 DDPTRN

-1007 YKDGEYSRAASVVTT
+1007 YKEGEYSRAASVVTT
-1022 ERTIDADVLQNS
+1022 ERTIDADVIQNS
-1034 IALNEELVISAQN
+1034 IAANEQLVISAQN

-1069 KITSNGIF
+1069 KITSYGIF
-1077 VTTDGVWRNALRGDG
+1077 VTDDGVWRNALRGDG

-1106 KIIISDGVFTAFRW
+1106 KIVISDGVFPAFRW

-1129 QLYDNTDP
+1129 QLYDAQ
-1137 DNPQK
+1137 NPTQK
-1142 NGIDLSTS
+1142 IGVDLSTS

-1156 GLYGIQNVP
+1156 GLYGIKNVP

-1170 PTDEEDI
+1170 PTSEDQI
-1177 WDNVAAKF
+1177 WNNIAAKF

-1194 RTNNTNGKIEIS
+1194 RTNNDNGRIEIS

-1228 RLAVDGNGDPS
+1228 RLSTDQYGNPS
-1239 DTLYGIRISNAAG
+1239 DSLYGIRISDLSG
-1252 QPVLETVNDGEL
+1252 SPVLETVADGEL
-1264 WLKKAL
+1264 WLRKAL
-1270 HISSTDDDYN
+1270 HISNTTGTNYN
-1280 ISVGYLDSIQGESLH
+1280 IAVGYLNGIKPNTSIHE
-1295 RVFDANNAFIVWEDG
+1295 VFNANNAFIVYEDG
-1310 SMRATDGEFT
+1310 SIKGTNVEFT
-1320 GTINATGG
+1320 GGK
-1328 QIGNLFIN
+1328 IGNMTIEDI
-1336 TTDGSLD
+1336 THQGIIA
-1343 KVSKVEISSNLGY
+1343 KISASADTFY
-1356 NFDVSEGSATP
+1356 DATP
-1367 STITL
+1367 ASITLTASLSDSTITPRSYQWTKNGASISGATSATYVVGNNAVVANTSTLYSVTIKYRLSGDTTDRTATASILINKIPEPEIPDVDQYLLRTSQPEILIFNGVNNNNETYATFSPETINFWVEKEQAVVPL
-1372 TVEAIGLPDDEHP
+1372 TDYSIEMNLYTTDVSLGTISDVLHNSNYTAFANKV
-1385 GIQWYRSNDFN
+1385 IQNNDN
-1396 TWTLISGTSG
+1396 TYTILLAGENGFVNLTGTLTEQISRLISL
-1406 NSCVVSYTNFNNWQS
+1406 F
-1421 NNVCYIKVVYTT
+1421 KE
-1433 SASTVYN
+1433 
-1440 DFTTLYKVQ
+1440 
-1449 DGTNG
+1449 
-1454 QSIWT
+1454 
-1459 TSTAPTT
+1459 
-1466 PNYTFTISNLSGGNG
+1466 GGVF
-1481 TPIKIGDI
+1481 IQI
-1489 ILYSYYRYTVTSVS
+1489 ILYKDAKSYGYVNIPVRFGTTSDMA
-1503 STTVLAGSRQSLRGA
+1503 TFSL
-1518 TGAKGDDGRG
+1518 
-1528 ITQTTIEYA
+1528 
-1537 ESSSGT
+1537 
-1543 VAPTDP
+1543 
-1549 QAWSSSVPS
+1549 
-1558 VTPGNYLW
+1558 
-1566 TRITL
+1566 
-1571 TYDSGDP
+1571 
-1578 DVSYSVSREGQ
+1578 
-1589 DGQGIEDCQII
+1589 
-1600 TNQEEILKY
+1600 
-1609 YETVIDEE
+1609 
-1617 TGDKITQLYFSPS
+1617 
-1630 ILNIQFKIQQV
+1630 
-1641 NVQPSSL
+1641 
-1648 TIRYTSIDNITQDI
+1648 
-1662 TSLASWVSENE
+1662 
-1673 YYTINIE
+1673 
-1680 TIFNTSFD
+1680 
-1688 GTYLDPTLQ
+1688 
-1697 GYIYVDWT
+1697 
-1705 YSGRHITKV
+1705 YSGGI
-1714 LSCHYMTSETAA
+1714 
-1726 KLFINAADITAAI
+1726 IAAI
-1739 QNSKLVFDATGL
+1739 QNAGLKFNVDGL
-1751 TIYNGGFKIKNNN
+1751 TITNGGFKIVTQ
-1764 EEDVLAADENG
+1764 ESGQDPVDVFYVSDDTHSLYMK
-1775 NLVLNNIVANN
+1775 
-1786 GVFNGTIN
+1786 GTIN
-1794 AEDGVFNGV
+1794 ADAGYFAGELRAASGTF
-1803 VNATSG
+1803 SG
-1809 SFTGTVNAT
+1809 SL
-1818 SGVFNGTVYATN
+1818 
-1830 GSFTG
+1830 
-1835 TINAVDGNFNGTINA
+1835 NAVDGTFKGTLSGATGNFSGSIVA
-1850 NSGTIGGFKI
+1850 NSGNIGGFAIDGLGIYSTDANQSLALYGTTGKI
-1860 NEQQLYTYDSE
+1860 IANDIELGNNAKIQNYIQVGDFSYIKNPTLNDGVFIESKGIKIVEREGHGVLFLGDHIVADGNLEVLYGDTWS
-1871 EGTQDNAIILSG
+1871 
-1883 ANKKITIGDITLD
+1883 IGP
-1896 GRTSTISAGPIGNIL
+1896 GK
-1911 FSIDPNQAIFNNI
+1911 AIFNNI
-1924 IAKGKIT
+1924 DVTGTIHTSVFETGTVQAVGGNFLFRESAKIIANGTTSITLENISIANQFIPASGETTKIYITGVNSDGITLAPIIRTIT
-1931 TAIFEYAKTQ
+1931 TGNNATGVLTCDQSVAEGYNIIIKLATA
-1941 TVGGS
+1941 TGS
-1946 MLFKPSYKIGSYAGS
+1946 GTA
-1961 SIVLEDEYFGEVDD
+1961 
-1975 YIYVVD
+1975 
-1981 SEGSIKQGINKVT
+1981 VT
-1994 AISSSDKR
+1994 
-2002 EITLQNSLS
+2002 LS
-2011 SDDKAYFIIDVGK
+2011 NNLV
-2024 DGDLLIGVN
+2024 IGVN
-2033 ANDSPNAF
+2033 STSVKAPF
-2041 LQPRGM
+2041 LYPKGF
-2047 TFATLNIAN
+2047 TFSAPDVLNSGEAMAITQ
-2056 NAPRY
+2056 AP
-2061 TTNLFLGDLASIG
+2061 NLFLGDLSSLVGVEGVDINFQSNDNK
-2074 LTGYGLYGDNVYLN
+2074 YGLYGDNVFLK
-2088 GSLTTV
+2088 GTLTTKV
-2094 SSSNKYAGVNTISQ
+2094 GNNSYAGINTVNG
-2108 VNFTKKSNDTS
+2108 VTS
-2119 PIIFWAG
+2119 TFMDHTSERIVFWAG
-2126 ATSNTETDI
+2126 AANNSTTSI
-2135 QNAPFQVTEQGT
+2135 QEAPFQVTEEGFVYGSNARFTGT
-2147 IYASQG
+2147 IIADSYIDAAELYTPKIYGGRQG
-2153 VFTGS
+2153 ENNAAELS
-2158 IISNSTIEA
+2158 
-2167 SHIYTVHLHGGTE
+2167 
-2180 GASSALN
+2180 
-2187 IYDTS
+2187 IYDANN
-2192 QGIIFKNSS
+2192 GIIFYDTR
-2201 GSTPTEL
+2201 GSNANEILRISPNEL
-2208 FRINGSGLGYGD
+2208 SFYGK
-2220 STPFIKISSNNVE
+2220 PFIRLNGDNTVDFIADNLGLKQ
-2233 YTGNKLTIGNI
+2233 LTITNNNKSLK
-2244 ILENNVIKTTN
+2244 ILENQLAYYNVADSPSPFSAIIFNDGQNPYIDLAEKLLIYSNKVESNVDSTVIKK
-2255 NANLVFGEGNAII
+2255 NLSVGDVDNYGK
-2268 QLRLSQSTID
+2268 
-2278 ITGSN
+2278 
-2283 VINLNSSQVK
+2283 LNYVQT
-2293 INAADIYF
+2293 AD
-2301 KNESMHY
+2301 
-2308 KEIVS
+2308 
-2313 GSTTIGYDLYL
+2313 GYELYVEE

>member
-36 ARAFDPVL
+36 ARAFDPIL

-153 RILEGTD
+153 RVLEGTD

-178 YETASIKAAFTG
+178 YETASIKANFTG

-276 RFSVNSTVIIDLP
+276 RFSVNNTVIIDLP
-289 LSSLVSNNYRG
+289 LNALVSNNYRG

-351 NYENFSNVEGW
+351 NYENFSSVEGW

-375 EYTGSAENY
+375 EYTGAAENY

-405 TYMSFPDGFIKGEKY
+405 TYMSFSDGFIKGEKY
-420 IFRYKAKTNASGN
+420 IFRYKAKANASGN
-433 VPGRYVTIND
+433 VPGSYVTTNVF
-443 SYPTPRVA
+443 TPRVA
-451 SYNTTAETPTPITN
+451 SYDTTAETPTPDTD
-465 YFSFGSATGNGDW
+465 YFSFDLNSWEKKGDW
-478 IEFEGTCTTSISKH
+478 IEIEGTCTTSIPKH
-492 EIITGINSVTTKLGL
+492 EIVTGIGSVTTKLGL
-507 FLVNSNAVRW
+507 FLVNSNAIRW

-612 ESFNCYCEFIIE
+612 ESFDCYCEFIIE

-659 TYGLDLKGISRT
+659 TYGLDLKSISRT

-689 FGINGFCTIAR
+689 FGTNGFCTIAR

-725 SELNKD
+725 SELNRD
-731 LYSSIDIDMGYYYNL
+731 LYSSVDIDMGYYYNL

-770 LAYQTTYA
+770 LAYQTTYS
-778 EALESTVEE
+778 EALESTIEE

-799 GVENMTGVVDFIKR
+799 GVEDMAGVIAFIKR
-813 HPDDA
+813 YPDDA
-818 ELNARNITYNRLLR
+818 ELNARNINYNRLLR
-832 QKDNYNSLLSSVAT
+832 QRDNYNSLLSSVAT
-846 SVGLLKNDIDTY
+846 SVGLLQNDIDTY
-858 TRRQKQL
+858 TARQEQL

-891 EDYYN
+891 EDYYD

-975 DDPTKN
+975 DDPTRN

-1007 YKDGEYSRAASVVTT
+1007 YKEGEYSRAASVVTT
-1022 ERTIDADVLQNS
+1022 ERTIDADVIQNS
-1034 IALNEELVISAQN
+1034 IAANEQLVISAQN

-1069 KITSNGIF
+1069 KITSYGIF
-1077 VTTDGVWRNALRGDG
+1077 VTDDGVWRNALRGDG

-1106 KIIISDGVFTAFRW
+1106 KIVISDGVFPAFRW

-1129 QLYDNTDP
+1129 QLYDTQDP
-1137 DNPQK
+1137 TQK
-1142 NGIDLSTS
+1142 IGVDLSTS

-1156 GLYGIQNVP
+1156 GLYGIKNVP
-1165 NGSFI
+1165 DGSFI
-1170 PTDEEDI
+1170 PTSEDQI
-1177 WDNVAAKF
+1177 WDNTAAKF

-1194 RTNNTNGKIEIS
+1194 RTNNDNGRIEIS

-1228 RLAVDGNGDPS
+1228 RLSTDQYGNPS
-1239 DTLYGIRISNAAG
+1239 DSLYGIRISDLSG
-1252 QPVLETVNDGEL
+1252 SPVLETVADGEL
-1264 WLKKAL
+1264 WLRKAL
-1270 HISSTDDDYN
+1270 HISNTTGTNYN
-1280 ISVGYLDSIQGESLH
+1280 IAVGYLNGIKPNTSIHE
-1295 RVFDANNAFIVWEDG
+1295 VFNANNAFIVYEDG
-1310 SMRATDGEFT
+1310 SIKGTNVEFT
-1320 GTINATGG
+1320 GGK
-1328 QIGNLFIN
+1328 IGNMTIEDI
-1336 TTDGSLD
+1336 THQGIIA
-1343 KVSKVEISSNLGY
+1343 KISASADTFY
-1356 NFDVSEGSATP
+1356 DATP
-1367 STITL
+1367 ASITLTASLSDSTITPRSYQWTKNGTSISGATSATYVVGNNAVVANTSTLYSVTIKYRLSGDTTDRTATASILINKIPEPEIPDVDQYLLRTSQPEILIFNGVNNNNETYATFSPETINFWVEKEQAVVPL
-1372 TVEAIGLPDDEHP
+1372 TDYSIEMNLYTTDVSLGTISDVLHNSNYTAFANKV
-1385 GIQWYRSNDFN
+1385 IQNNDN
-1396 TWTLISGTSG
+1396 TYTILLAGENGFVNLTGTLTEQISRLISL
-1406 NSCVVSYTNFNNWQS
+1406 F
-1421 NNVCYIKVVYTT
+1421 KE
-1433 SASTVYN
+1433 
-1440 DFTTLYKVQ
+1440 
-1449 DGTNG
+1449 
-1454 QSIWT
+1454 
-1459 TSTAPTT
+1459 
-1466 PNYTFTISNLSGGNG
+1466 GGVF
-1481 TPIKIGDI
+1481 IQI
-1489 ILYSYYRYTVTSVS
+1489 ILYKDSKSYGYVNIPVRFGTTSDMA
-1503 STTVLAGSRQSLRGA
+1503 TFSL
-1518 TGAKGDDGRG
+1518 
-1528 ITQTTIEYA
+1528 
-1537 ESSSGT
+1537 
-1543 VAPTDP
+1543 
-1549 QAWSSSVPS
+1549 
-1558 VTPGNYLW
+1558 
-1566 TRITL
+1566 
-1571 TYDSGDP
+1571 
-1578 DVSYSVSREGQ
+1578 
-1589 DGQGIEDCQII
+1589 
-1600 TNQEEILKY
+1600 
-1609 YETVIDEE
+1609 
-1617 TGDKITQLYFSPS
+1617 
-1630 ILNIQFKIQQV
+1630 
-1641 NVQPSSL
+1641 
-1648 TIRYTSIDNITQDI
+1648 
-1662 TSLASWVSENE
+1662 
-1673 YYTINIE
+1673 
-1680 TIFNTSFD
+1680 
-1688 GTYLDPTLQ
+1688 
-1697 GYIYVDWT
+1697 
-1705 YSGRHITKV
+1705 YSGGII
-1714 LSCHYMTSETAA
+1714 S
-1726 KLFINAADITAAI
+1726 AI
-1739 QNSKLVFDATGL
+1739 QNTGLKFNVDGL
-1751 TIYNGGFKIKNNN
+1751 TITNGGFKI
-1764 EEDVLAADENG
+1764 VTQENG
-1775 NLVLNNIVANN
+1775 QDPVDVFYVSDDTHSLYMKGTINADAGYFAGELRAASGTFSGSLSAANGTFTGTLSGATGNFSGSIVANSGNIGGFAIDGQGIYSTDANQSLALYGTTGKIIANDIELGNNAKIQNYIQVGNFSYIKNPAVNN
-1786 GVFNGTIN
+1786 GVFIESEGNVTGTIHTS
-1794 AEDGVFNGV
+1794 VFE
-1803 VNATSG
+1803 
-1809 SFTGTVNAT
+1809 TGTVQAVGGNFLFRESAKIIANGTTSITLENISIANQFIPASGETTKIYITGVNSDGITLAPIIRTITTGNNAT
-1818 SGVFNGTVYATN
+1818 GVLTCDQSVAEGYNIIIKLATA
-1830 GSFTG
+1830 TG
-1835 TINAVDGNFNGTINA
+1835 
-1850 NSGTIGGFKI
+1850 SGTAV
-1860 NEQQLYTYDSE
+1860 T
-1871 EGTQDNAIILSG
+1871 LS
-1883 ANKKITIGDITLD
+1883 
-1896 GRTSTISAGPIGNIL
+1896 
-1911 FSIDPNQAIFNNI
+1911 NNL
-1924 IAKGKIT
+1924 
-1931 TAIFEYAKTQ
+1931 
-1941 TVGGS
+1941 V
-1946 MLFKPSYKIGSYAGS
+1946 
-1961 SIVLEDEYFGEVDD
+1961 
-1975 YIYVVD
+1975 
-1981 SEGSIKQGINKVT
+1981 
-1994 AISSSDKR
+1994 
-2002 EITLQNSLS
+2002 
-2011 SDDKAYFIIDVGK
+2011 
-2024 DGDLLIGVN
+2024 IGVN
-2033 ANDSPNAF
+2033 STSVKAPF
-2041 LQPRGM
+2041 LYPKGF
-2047 TFATLNIAN
+2047 TFSAPDVLNSGEAMAITQ
-2056 NAPRY
+2056 AP
-2061 TTNLFLGDLASIG
+2061 NLFLGDLSSLVGVEGVDINFQSNDNK
-2074 LTGYGLYGDNVYLN
+2074 YGLYGDNVFLK
-2088 GSLTTV
+2088 GTLTTKV
-2094 SSSNKYAGVNTISQ
+2094 GNNSYAGINTVNG
-2108 VNFTKKSNDTS
+2108 VTS
-2119 PIIFWAG
+2119 TFMDHTSERIVFWAG
-2126 ATSNTETDI
+2126 AANNSTTSI
-2135 QNAPFQVTEQGT
+2135 QEAPFQVTEEGFVYGSNARFTGT
-2147 IYASQG
+2147 IIADSYIDAAELYTPKIYGGRQG
-2153 VFTGS
+2153 ENNAAELS
-2158 IISNSTIEA
+2158 
-2167 SHIYTVHLHGGTE
+2167 
-2180 GASSALN
+2180 
-2187 IYDTS
+2187 IYDANN
-2192 QGIIFKNSS
+2192 GIIFYDTR
-2201 GSTPTEL
+2201 GSNANEILRISPNEL
-2208 FRINGSGLGYGD
+2208 SFYGK
-2220 STPFIKISSNNVE
+2220 PFIRLNGDNTVDFIADNLGLKQ
-2233 YTGNKLTIGNI
+2233 LTITNNNKSLK
-2244 ILENNVIKTTN
+2244 ILENQLAYYNVADSPSPFSAIIFNDGQNPYIDLAEKLLIYSNKVESNVDSTVIKK
-2255 NANLVFGEGNAII
+2255 NLSVGDVDNYGK
-2268 QLRLSQSTID
+2268 
-2278 ITGSN
+2278 
-2283 VINLNSSQVK
+2283 LNYVQT
-2293 INAADIYF
+2293 AD
-2301 KNESMHY
+2301 
-2308 KEIVS
+2308 
-2313 GSTTIGYDLYL
+2313 GYELYVEE

>member
-36 ARAFDPVL
+36 ARAFDPIL

-153 RILEGTD
+153 RVLEGTD

-178 YETASIKAAFTG
+178 YETASIKANFTG

-276 RFSVNSTVIIDLP
+276 RFSVNNTVIIDLP
-289 LSSLVSNNYRG
+289 LNALVSNNYRG

-351 NYENFSNVEGW
+351 NYENFSSVEGW

-375 EYTGSAENY
+375 EYTGAAENY

-405 TYMSFPDGFIKGEKY
+405 TYMSFSDGFIKGEKY
-420 IFRYKAKTNASGN
+420 IFRYKAKANASGN
-433 VPGRYVTIND
+433 VPGSYVTTNVF
-443 SYPTPRVA
+443 TPRVA
-451 SYNTTAETPTPITN
+451 SYDTTAETPTPDTD
-465 YFSFGSATGNGDW
+465 YFSFDLNSWEKKGDW
-478 IEFEGTCTTSISKH
+478 IEIEGTCTTSIPKH
-492 EIITGINSVTTKLGL
+492 EIVTGIGSVTTKLGL
-507 FLVNSNAVRW
+507 FLVNSNAIRW

-612 ESFNCYCEFIIE
+612 ESFDCYCEFIIE

-659 TYGLDLKGISRT
+659 TYGLDLKSISRT

-689 FGINGFCTIAR
+689 FGTNGFCTIAR

-725 SELNKD
+725 SELNRD
-731 LYSSIDIDMGYYYNL
+731 LYSSVDIDMGYYYNL

-770 LAYQTTYA
+770 LAYQTTYS
-778 EALESTVEE
+778 EALESTIEE

-799 GVENMTGVVDFIKR
+799 GVEDMAGVIAFIKR
-813 HPDDA
+813 YPDDA
-818 ELNARNITYNRLLR
+818 ELNARNINYNRLLR
-832 QKDNYNSLLSSVAT
+832 QRDNYNSLLSSVAT
-846 SVGLLKNDIDTY
+846 SVGLLQNDIDTY
-858 TRRQKQL
+858 TARQEQL

-891 EDYYN
+891 EDYYD

-975 DDPTKN
+975 DDPTRN

-1007 YKDGEYSRAASVVTT
+1007 YKEGEYSRAASVVTT
-1022 ERTIDADVLQNS
+1022 ERTIDADVIQNS
-1034 IALNEELVISAQN
+1034 IAANEQLVISAQN

-1069 KITSNGIF
+1069 KITSDGIF
-1077 VTTDGVWRNALRGDG
+1077 VTDDGVWRNALRGDG

-1106 KIIISDGVFTAFRW
+1106 KIVISDGVFPAFRW

-1129 QLYDNTDP
+1129 QLYDTQDP
-1137 DNPQK
+1137 TQK
-1142 NGIDLSTS
+1142 IGVDLSTS

-1156 GLYGIQNVP
+1156 GLYGIKNVP
-1165 NGSFI
+1165 DGSFI
-1170 PTDEEDI
+1170 PTSEDQI
-1177 WDNVAAKF
+1177 WDNTAAKF

-1194 RTNNTNGKIEIS
+1194 RTNNDNGRIEIS

-1228 RLAVDGNGDPS
+1228 RLSTDQYGNPS
-1239 DTLYGIRISNAAG
+1239 DSLYGIRISDLSG
-1252 QPVLETVNDGEL
+1252 SPVLETVADGEL
-1264 WLKKAL
+1264 WLRKAL
-1270 HISSTDDDYN
+1270 HISNTTGTNYN
-1280 ISVGYLDSIQGESLH
+1280 IAVGYLNGIKPNTSIHE
-1295 RVFDANNAFIVWEDG
+1295 VFNANNAFIVYEDG
-1310 SMRATDGEFT
+1310 SIKGTNVEFT
-1320 GTINATGG
+1320 GGK
-1328 QIGNLFIN
+1328 IGNMTIEDI
-1336 TTDGSLD
+1336 THQGIIA
-1343 KVSKVEISSNLGY
+1343 KISASADTFY
-1356 NFDVSEGSATP
+1356 DATP
-1367 STITL
+1367 ASITLTASLSDSTITPRSYQWTKNGTSISGATSATYVVGNNAVVANTSTLYSVTIKYRLSGDTTDRTATASILINKIPEPEIPDVDQYLLRTSQPEILIFNGVNNNNETYATFSPETINFWVEKEQAVVPL
-1372 TVEAIGLPDDEHP
+1372 TDYSIEMNLYTTDVSLGTISDVLHNSNYTAFANKV
-1385 GIQWYRSNDFN
+1385 IQNNDN
-1396 TWTLISGTSG
+1396 TYTILLAGENGFVNLTGTLTEQISRLISL
-1406 NSCVVSYTNFNNWQS
+1406 F
-1421 NNVCYIKVVYTT
+1421 KE
-1433 SASTVYN
+1433 
-1440 DFTTLYKVQ
+1440 
-1449 DGTNG
+1449 
-1454 QSIWT
+1454 
-1459 TSTAPTT
+1459 
-1466 PNYTFTISNLSGGNG
+1466 GGVF
-1481 TPIKIGDI
+1481 IQI
-1489 ILYSYYRYTVTSVS
+1489 ILYKDSKSYGYVNIPVRFGTTSDMA
-1503 STTVLAGSRQSLRGA
+1503 TFSL
-1518 TGAKGDDGRG
+1518 
-1528 ITQTTIEYA
+1528 
-1537 ESSSGT
+1537 
-1543 VAPTDP
+1543 
-1549 QAWSSSVPS
+1549 
-1558 VTPGNYLW
+1558 
-1566 TRITL
+1566 
-1571 TYDSGDP
+1571 
-1578 DVSYSVSREGQ
+1578 
-1589 DGQGIEDCQII
+1589 
-1600 TNQEEILKY
+1600 
-1609 YETVIDEE
+1609 
-1617 TGDKITQLYFSPS
+1617 
-1630 ILNIQFKIQQV
+1630 
-1641 NVQPSSL
+1641 
-1648 TIRYTSIDNITQDI
+1648 
-1662 TSLASWVSENE
+1662 
-1673 YYTINIE
+1673 
-1680 TIFNTSFD
+1680 
-1688 GTYLDPTLQ
+1688 
-1697 GYIYVDWT
+1697 
-1705 YSGRHITKV
+1705 YSGGII
-1714 LSCHYMTSETAA
+1714 S
-1726 KLFINAADITAAI
+1726 AI
-1739 QNSKLVFDATGL
+1739 QNTGLKFNVDGL
-1751 TIYNGGFKIKNNN
+1751 TITNGGFKI
-1764 EEDVLAADENG
+1764 VTQENG
-1775 NLVLNNIVANN
+1775 QDPVDVFYVSDDTHSLYMKGTINADAGYFAGELRAASGTFSGSLSAANGTFTGTLSGATGNFSGSIVANSGNIGGFAIDGQGIYSTDANQSLALYGTTGKIIANDIELGNNAKIQNYIQVGNFSYIKNPAVNN
-1786 GVFNGTIN
+1786 GVFIESEGIKIV
-1794 AEDGVFNGV
+1794 EREGHGVLFLGDHIV
-1803 VNATSG
+1803 A
-1809 SFTGTVNAT
+1809 
-1818 SGVFNGTVYATN
+1818 
-1830 GSFTG
+1830 
-1835 TINAVDGNFNGTINA
+1835 DGNLEVLYGDTW
-1850 NSGTIGGFKI
+1850 SIGPGK
-1860 NEQQLYTYDSE
+1860 
-1871 EGTQDNAIILSG
+1871 
-1883 ANKKITIGDITLD
+1883 
-1896 GRTSTISAGPIGNIL
+1896 
-1911 FSIDPNQAIFNNI
+1911 AIFNNI
-1924 IAKGKIT
+1924 DVTGTIHTSVFETGTVQAVGGNFLFRESAKIIANGTTSITLENISIANQFIPASGETTKIYITGVNSDGITLAPIIRTIT
-1931 TAIFEYAKTQ
+1931 TGNNATGVLTCDQSVAEGYNIIIKLATA
-1941 TVGGS
+1941 TGS
-1946 MLFKPSYKIGSYAGS
+1946 GTA
-1961 SIVLEDEYFGEVDD
+1961 
-1975 YIYVVD
+1975 
-1981 SEGSIKQGINKVT
+1981 VT
-1994 AISSSDKR
+1994 
-2002 EITLQNSLS
+2002 LS
-2011 SDDKAYFIIDVGK
+2011 NNLV
-2024 DGDLLIGVN
+2024 IGVN
-2033 ANDSPNAF
+2033 STSVKAPF
-2041 LQPRGM
+2041 LYPKGF
-2047 TFATLNIAN
+2047 TFSAPDVLNSGEAMAITQ
-2056 NAPRY
+2056 AP
-2061 TTNLFLGDLASIG
+2061 NLFLGDLSSLVGVEGVDINFQSNDNK
-2074 LTGYGLYGDNVYLN
+2074 YGLYGDNVFLK
-2088 GSLTTV
+2088 GTLTTKV
-2094 SSSNKYAGVNTISQ
+2094 GNNSYAGINTVNG
-2108 VNFTKKSNDTS
+2108 VTS
-2119 PIIFWAG
+2119 TFMDHTSERIVFWAG
-2126 ATSNTETDI
+2126 AANNSTTSI
-2135 QNAPFQVTEQGT
+2135 QEAPFQVTEEGFVYGSNARFTGT
-2147 IYASQG
+2147 IIADSYIDAAELYTPKIYGGRQG
-2153 VFTGS
+2153 ENNAAELS
-2158 IISNSTIEA
+2158 
-2167 SHIYTVHLHGGTE
+2167 
-2180 GASSALN
+2180 
-2187 IYDTS
+2187 IYDANN
-2192 QGIIFKNSS
+2192 GIIFYDTR
-2201 GSTPTEL
+2201 GSNANEILRISPNEL
-2208 FRINGSGLGYGD
+2208 SFYGK
-2220 STPFIKISSNNVE
+2220 PFIRLNGDNTVDFIADNLGLKQ
-2233 YTGNKLTIGNI
+2233 LTITNNNKSLK
-2244 ILENNVIKTTN
+2244 ILENQLAYYNVADSPSPFSAIIFNDGQNPYIDLAEKLLIYSNKVESNVDSTVIKK
-2255 NANLVFGEGNAII
+2255 NLSVGDVDNYGK
-2268 QLRLSQSTID
+2268 
-2278 ITGSN
+2278 
-2283 VINLNSSQVK
+2283 LNYVQT
-2293 INAADIYF
+2293 AD
-2301 KNESMHY
+2301 
-2308 KEIVS
+2308 
-2313 GSTTIGYDLYL
+2313 GYELYVEE